1 VRGLKACFLRLAVDV
16 TGQRFP
22 SEAAETAKMSSAPEA
37 ESPSGPAKLTDIA
50 PRGKALAKPARR
62 KCGDLTSDAI
72 DTIEESGL
80 TRQNASA
87 PRTPMLSSS
96 IVAVPHGQ
104 STALDFEPPPTV
116 LSRSDMFS
124 FDNVGLSGRQTASS
138 INDVFDQVSYGPA
151 VPILFGDADCSDSAS
166 SSSDDDVTPHVP
178 SNINTSAATKSA
190 SGVTEW
196 SLVEQPQSVR
206 SPSVLEVE
214 VLPALAAASAN
225 YVTVNT
231 PGNVGDAYHAMDS
244 ATLPQIIAM
253 ALGALLIIAGVA
265 IMVAVLW
272 RGPMVLNVTRMD
284 SFGAEVL
291 MGDGW
296 FGLAFILVGA
306 TLEVI
311 GLRSRGIG

>member
-1 VRGLKACFLRLAVDV
+1 
-16 TGQRFP
+16 
-22 SEAAETAKMSSAPEA
+22 MSSAREA

-50 PRGKALAKPARR
+50 PRGKALVKPARR

-72 DTIEESGL
+72 DTVEESGL

-96 IVAVPHGQ
+96 IGAMPHGQ

-116 LSRSDMFS
+116 PSRSDMFS

-138 INDVFDQVSYGPA
+138 INDIFDQVSYSPA

-166 SSSDDDVTPHVP
+166 ASPDDDVY
-178 SNINTSAATKSA
+178 
-190 SGVTEW
+190 
-196 SLVEQPQSVR
+196 LVEQPQSVR
-206 SPSVLEVE
+206 APIALEVE
-214 VLPALAAASAN
+214 VLPALAAASTN
-225 YVTVNT
+225 FVMVNT
-231 PGNVGDAYHAMDS
+231 PGNVGDAYRAMDS

-253 ALGALLIIAGVA
+253 ALGALLIVAGVA
-265 IMVAVLW
+265 IMAAVLW

-284 SFGAEVL
+284 SLGAEVFL
-291 MGDGW
+291 GDGW